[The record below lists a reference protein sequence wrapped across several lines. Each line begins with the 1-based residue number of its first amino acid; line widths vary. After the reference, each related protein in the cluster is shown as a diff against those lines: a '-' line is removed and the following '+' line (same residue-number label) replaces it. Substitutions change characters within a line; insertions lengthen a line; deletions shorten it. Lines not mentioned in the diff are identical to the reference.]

1 LRSVLKGV
9 LADHLGL
16 TSDALARAVFP
27 DTAEVAA
34 MKGLIA
40 A

>member
-1 LRSVLKGV
+1 VLKGV

-16 TSDALARAVFP
+16 SAATLARSVFP
-27 DTAEVAA
+27 ETLGVAP
-34 MKGLIA
+34 MRGLIA